1 MKVVLDAGVVFS
13 GAGWR
18 GEAHLCLVA
27 MARRRIIGFA
37 TSETLDEL
45 RRVVRKIGFK
55 STHSPYNILEWYYRT
70 VKTVSPHSV
79 GKQRSRDAKD
89 DPYLACALAAK
100 ARAIISRDEDLLTLQ
115 KPFGI
120 EIISPRELLKRLANP
135 V

>member
-1 MKVVLDAGVVFS
+1 MRVVLDAGVVFS

-27 MARRRIIGFA
+27 MARRRIIAFA

-45 RRVVRKIGFK
+45 GRVAGEIGFK
-55 STHSPYNILEWYYRT
+55 TAHSPFTILDWYYGS
-70 VKTVSPHSV
+70 VKIVSPAPL
-79 GKQRSRDAKD
+79 GKQRSRDPKD

-100 ARAIISRDEDLLTLQ
+100 AKVLVSRDEDLLVLE

-120 EIISPRELLKRLANP
+120 EVIEPRELLRRMAK
-135 V
+135 